1 MNNIEKKELDTSAVS
16 PVGTKPP
23 LSAVDALEE
32 KVQELKKP
40 VGETANGPST
50 TAKVP
55 LPNGEAPKS
64 GSRRESWRT
73 MLIPGSHANVPE
85 PLSSEPQEYSKHDI
99 PAQDEVDNH
108 QHVPATVITPVS
120 AKDPRKDRS
129 VDAAN
134 NTDTAGTKPISAD
147 PSISAKDAKREAEE
161 HPGGTGSTPDAAQ
174 GKVTAAPTPAAG
186 GAAHIGPGEA
196 TARPDA
202 RNANDVASPPTPA
215 KDSTPSAPAT
225 PAKSAAA
232 AAPGSVNS
240 TPASTPAKSAHAK
253 EGTTGSAHS
262 DVRKRKS
269 SFFTKIKSAFSPKDK
284 EKK

>member
-1 MNNIEKKELDTSAVS
+1 VFD
-16 PVGTKPP
+16 
-23 LSAVDALEE
+23 E
-32 KVQELKKP
+32 KVVSL
-40 VGETANGPST
+40 T
-50 TAKVP
+50 
-55 LPNGEAPKS
+55 L
-64 GSRRESWRT
+64 GSY
-73 MLIPGSHANVPE
+73 ADAPE
-85 PLSSEPQEYSKHDI
+85 PVSSKPEESSKHDI

-129 VDAAN
+129 LDAPN
-134 NTDTAGTKPISAD
+134 NNDTAGTKPISAD
-147 PSISAKDAKREAEE
+147 PAISAKDAKTEAEV

-174 GKVTAAPTPAAG
+174 GKL
-186 GAAHIGPGEA
+186 GAGEA

-202 RNANDVASPPTPA
+202 KSANVVESPPTPA
-215 KDSTPSAPAT
+215 KDSTPTAPAT
-225 PAKSAAA
+225 PAKSSAI

-253 EGTTGSAHS
+253 ESTSGSANS